1 MPRPLRQGDV
11 WQTQFD
17 EGWERPAVIVS
28 RAELNRG
35 STVLVVP
42 CTSSLVTQRSR
53 LPNHVFLPAGVGGL
67 SKDSVAQTHLT
78 QAVDTSLLMVRL
90 GSLSHEPLSQILHS
104 IAWVI
109 DLFDTAEI
117 TRP

>member
-1 MPRPLRQGDV
+1 MRRPLQQGDV
-11 WQTQFD
+11 WLTHFD

-42 CTSSLVTQRSR
+42 CTSSLVAQRSR
-53 LPNHVFLPAGVGGL
+53 LPNHVLLPAGVGGL
-67 SKDSVAQTHLT
+67 RTDSVAQTHLA

-90 GSLSHEPLSQILHS
+90 GSLSDESLSQILHS

-109 DLFDTAEI
+109 DLFDAAETA
-117 TRP
+117 RP